1 MPGARRGSR
10 YTSRVS
16 APAVAL
22 HGVSKRF
29 TPYHPGGTGL
39 KERLVGLV
47 GGRREAREAFWAV
60 RDVSFEV
67 APGETLGLIGHNG
80 CGKSTLLQIVAGIL
94 EPDAGRV
101 ATAGRITS
109 LLELGAGFS
118 PDLSGRENIF
128 LNASLHGVPARAI
141 RAKFDEIVAFAE
153 LERFIDT
160 PVRNYSSG
168 MYMRLGFSV
177 AAHLDPEIVLV
188 DEALAVGDEAFQRK
202 CLRKITQFQQQGVTV
217 VIVSHDLLLVERLC
231 TRACLLQRGE
241 LVSIGRA
248 ADVISRYHQI
258 AAAGGEV
265 AGEYRWGSRE
275 VEITRVALLGAHG
288 QPVTSV
294 RTGET
299 FTIAFDYT
307 APKPVTRPVFG
318 LAVYHEDGTHLTGP
332 NTRTGNL
339 PIAAVDGR
347 GQVRYTID
355 RVPLLPGRYVVSVS
369 AYDYHLVEPLDHRER
384 VATFTVT
391 EGGTLERFGKV
402 TLGGTWA
409 LLPAEEP
416 VAP

>member
-1 MPGARRGSR
+1 M
-10 YTSRVS
+10 VS
-16 APAVAL
+16 SPAVAL

-29 TPYHPGGTGL
+29 TLYHQGGSSL

-47 GGRREAREAFWAV
+47 GGRRDSRETFWAL
-60 RDVSFEV
+60 RDVGFDI
-67 APGETLGLIGHNG
+67 ARGETIGLIGHNG
-80 CGKSTLLQIVAGIL
+80 CGKSTLLQIIAGIL

-101 ATAGRITS
+101 ETSGRITS

-118 PDLSGRENIF
+118 PDLSGRDNIF
-128 LNASLHGVPARAI
+128 LNASLHGVPADVI

-153 LERFIDT
+153 LGRFIDT

-202 CLRKITQFQQQGVTV
+202 CLRKIQQFQSQGVTV

-231 TRACLLQRGE
+231 SRACLLQRGE
-241 LVSIGRA
+241 LVALGPA
-248 ADVISRYHQI
+248 ADVIARYHQI
-258 AAAGGEV
+258 AAASGEV

-275 VEITRVALLGAHG
+275 VEIPHVRLLGG
-288 QPVTSV
+288 DGSPVTSV
-294 RTGET
+294 RTGDAL
-299 FTIAFDYT
+299 TIAFGYRAV
-307 APKPVTRPVFG
+307 APVAQPVFG

-332 NTRTGNL
+332 NTRTGGL
-339 PIAAVDGR
+339 SIPSVDGE
-347 GQVRYTID
+347 GEVRYSID
-355 RVPLLPGRYVVSVS
+355 HLSLLPGRYVVSVS
-369 AYDYHLVEPLDHRER
+369 AYDHHLVEPLDHRER

-402 TLGGTWA
+402 TLGGTWRLA
-409 LLPAEEP
+409 PAAAPEP
-416 VAP
+416 VGS

>member
-1 MPGARRGSR
+1 M
-10 YTSRVS
+10 S

-22 HGVSKRF
+22 HGISKRF
-29 TPYHPGGTGL
+29 TLYHQGGRSL
-39 KERLVGLV
+39 KERLVGSF
-47 GGRREAREAFWAV
+47 GSRRESRETFWAL
-60 RDVSFEV
+60 RDVGFAV
-67 APGETLGLIGHNG
+67 DRGETLGLIGHNG
-80 CGKSTLLQIVAGIL
+80 CGKSTLLQIIAGIL

-101 ATAGRITS
+101 TTSGRITS

-128 LNASLHGVPARAI
+128 LNAALHGVAADVI

-168 MYMRLGFSV
+168 MYMRLGFAV

-231 TRACLLQRGE
+231 SRACLLQRGE
-241 LVSIGRA
+241 LVSVGPA
-248 ADVISRYHQI
+248 AEVISRYHQI
-258 AAAGGEV
+258 AAASGEV
-265 AGEYRWGSRE
+265 AGEHRWGSRE
-275 VEITRVALLGAHG
+275 IEIPRVALLGADD

-294 RTGET
+294 RTGDT
-299 FTIAFDYT
+299 LTIALTYRAARRVAT
-307 APKPVTRPVFG
+307 PVFG

-339 PIAAVDGR
+339 PIPAVEGA
-347 GQVRYTID
+347 GQVRYTIANL
-355 RVPLLPGRYVVSVS
+355 PLLPGRYVVSVS
-369 AYDYHLVEPLDHRER
+369 AYDYHLVEPFDHRER

-391 EGGTLERFGKV
+391 EDGTPERFGKI
-402 TLGGTWA
+402 TLGGTWR
-409 LLPAEEP
+409 LLPAATREP